1 MQRSKECFASDEKQH
16 LPSSRDSRCYSDG
29 YFVLSLSLL
38 CRCYKTLY
46 KVRKATSIARTKHG
60 GTAWLR
66 ASHWWTL
73 TTNGHVLGARYLPV
87 TFRAKEIS
95 YQQKPPLQKNPRQ
108 RRLCPKARSTNDSF
122 ALSPEL
128 QCGAACFIK
137 WECSGTLSTM
147 EPVGQALYPSRCTLL
162 GMDTA
167 TVELPVEAGTG
178 WTVTGSTFARSG
190 RVEALACH

>member
-1 MQRSKECFASDEKQH
+1 
-16 LPSSRDSRCYSDG
+16 
-29 YFVLSLSLL
+29 LSLSLL

-108 RRLCPKARSTNDSF
+108 RRLLPKSAINERLVCVGPKNCSAEQRASSNGSAVEHSRRWNRSAKLYTRAGAR
-122 ALSPEL
+122 
-128 QCGAACFIK
+128 C
-137 WECSGTLSTM
+137 W
-147 EPVGQALYPSRCTLL
+147 V
-162 GMDTA
+162 
-167 TVELPVEAGTG
+167 
-178 WTVTGSTFARSG
+178 WTRRSG
-190 RVEALACH
+190 ITCRSRHWLDGNKDQNLQEADVLKLWHNIDSRLLDAAILCRTSSVRLAP